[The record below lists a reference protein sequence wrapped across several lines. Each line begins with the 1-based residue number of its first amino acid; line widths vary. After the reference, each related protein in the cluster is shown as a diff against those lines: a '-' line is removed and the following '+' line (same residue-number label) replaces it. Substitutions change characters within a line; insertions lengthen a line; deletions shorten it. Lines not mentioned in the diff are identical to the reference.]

1 MQHLSRD
8 NMKITSYISRIVA
21 SLITCYSIGAYAL
34 DKPQI
39 QVTASVAFKAPYL
52 EMVRDFEKQ
61 TGVQVVT
68 NWLPTVEIVEL
79 IKKGNAGDLVILSS
93 TNIDDL
99 TQKGFLISGSKI
111 DYVSSGIG
119 IGIRKNSPK
128 PNIQTTA
135 DLKQTLLNA
144 QSIAYSTG
152 PSGVYLSKLFQDLG
166 VAEQIRLKL
175 KIIQGEP
182 VGAVV
187 ERGEA
192 DIGFQQ
198 IPEILSV
205 PAIEYLGPLPSE
217 VQYITTFAFA
227 IPSNKS
233 NTQAVQAWIA
243 ALKSPKA
250 DPIIQR
256 YGLNP
261 SK

>member
-8 NMKITSYISRIVA
+8 RMKLTNSISRFVA
-21 SLITCYSIGAYAL
+21 SLITCYSIGAHAL
-34 DKPQI
+34 DNPQL

-52 EMVRDFEKQ
+52 EMVQDFEKQ
-61 TGVQVVT
+61 TGVKVVT

-79 IKKGNAGDLVILSS
+79 IKKGDAGDLVILSS
-93 TNIDDL
+93 SNIDDL
-99 TQKGFLISGSKI
+99 TQKGFLISGSKV
-111 DYVSSGIG
+111 DYVNSGIG

-135 DLKQTLLNA
+135 DLKTTLLNA
-144 QSIAYSTG
+144 KSIAYSTG
-152 PSGVYLSKLFQDLG
+152 PSGVYLSKLFQDIG
-166 VAEQIRLKL
+166 VAELIRPKL

-205 PAIEYLGPLPSE
+205 PAIEYLGPLPADI
-217 VQYITTFAFA
+217 QYITNFAFA

-233 NTQAVQAWIA
+233 NTQVVQAWIA
-243 ALKSPKA
+243 TLKSPKA
-250 DPIIQR
+250 VPIIER